1 MRKKNNL
8 FLFLAVCAALC
19 VPAHA
24 EDSVLSMD
32 EAMEIILEHHSVE
45 TDMDVSGYLTL
56 DSDAM
61 TREAAVTAV
70 VCSYGVYPVDEPDH
84 LWADEEE
91 QDEVYRPY
99 IDYAQRMGITAGVG
113 GNRFAPTRPVTAWEL
128 RTMLARADG
137 IEPKYQLKYDSS
149 LCKLLSADIQMG
161 LSLVP
166 DFITDSFYAEG
177 RTITATTNPIVLD
190 DGNTLPDRYIG
201 WIQYEG
207 DMWLAVTWQGKPC
220 YEQAVTAI
228 HELGH
233 YLGHRT
239 ALLDRN
245 TIPEERDWLIHR
257 YRKYCNESNHEFF
270 ADSFVAYIL
279 WPEELIVNAPTIHDH
294 IQQCL
299 IEMESRWWTPKN
311 KDRPGGGRGDRT

>member
-1 MRKKNNL
+1 MRKKNKL
-8 FLFLAVCAALC
+8 FLLLAVLALLC

-45 TDMDVSGYLTL
+45 TDMDVADYLTL
-56 DSDAM
+56 DAETM

-70 VCSYGVYPVDEPDH
+70 VRSYGVYPVDEPDYV
-84 LWADEEE
+84 WVDEEE
-91 QDEVYRPY
+91 QSEIYRPY

-113 GNRFAPTRPVTAWEL
+113 GKRFAPTRPVTAWEL
-128 RTMLARADG
+128 RTMLERADG
-137 IEPKYQLKYDSS
+137 IEPEYPLSYDSP

-166 DFITDSFYAEG
+166 DFLVDSFYEEG

-190 DGNTLPDRYIG
+190 DGDTLPEQYIG
-201 WIQYEG
+201 WIWYEG
-207 DMWLAVTWQGKPC
+207 DMWLAVTYRGHPC
-220 YEQAVTAI
+220 YDQDMAAI

-239 ALLDRN
+239 KLLNRYSVA
-245 TIPEERDWLIHR
+245 PELDWLMEFFR
-257 YRKYCNESNHEFF
+257 DYCNESNHEFF

-299 IEMESRWWTPKN
+299 IEMESRY
-311 KDRPGGGRGDRT
+311 D

>member
-1 MRKKNNL
+1 MRKKNKL
-8 FLFLAVCAALC
+8 FLFLIVCAALC

-24 EDSVLSMD
+24 EDIILSMD

-70 VCSYGVYPVDEPDH
+70 VRSYGVYPVDEPDH

-99 IDYAQRMGITAGVG
+99 IDYAQRMGITVGVG

-128 RTMLARADG
+128 QTMLERADG
-137 IEPKYQLKYDSS
+137 IEPEYPLSYDSP

-166 DFITDSFYAEG
+166 DFLVDSFYEEG

-190 DGNTLPDRYIG
+190 DGDTLPEWYIG
-201 WIQYEG
+201 WIWYEG
-207 DMWLAVTWQGKPC
+207 DMWLAVTYRGHPC
-220 YEQAVTAI
+220 YDQDMAAI

-239 ALLDRN
+239 KLLNRYSVA
-245 TIPEERDWLIHR
+245 PERDWLMKFFR
-257 YRKYCNESNHEFF
+257 DYCNESNHEFF
-270 ADSFVAYIL
+270 ADSFVAYVL
-279 WPEELIVNAPTIHDH
+279 WREELKVNAPTIHDH

-299 IEMESRWWTPKN
+299 MEMESRY
-311 KDRPGGGRGDRT
+311 G